1 MARPAAERSVRPVY
15 GIVKRGYAR
24 RVQTHRP
31 RRRLAFD
38 LAVCAALLAFGVSIT
53 TRSDAAGGGT
63 AFDTVLL
70 PVVILPILLRHRAP
84 FAAAAALAGGCVV
97 SGVPT
102 FDQFRLG
109 VAIPAAMLILYS
121 LAHESERPLALGGL
135 ALVLAG
141 MVFIGLTDVVLRDEG
156 GAIGMVAFS
165 FPLCIG

>member
-38 LAVCAALLAFGVSIT
+38 LAVCAALLAFGISIT

-70 PVVILPILLRHRAP
+70 PVVTLPILLRHRRP
-84 FAAAAALAGGCVV
+84 FARAAA
-97 SGVPT
+97 
-102 FDQFRLG
+102 
-109 VAIPAAMLILYS
+109 PA
-121 LAHESERPLALGGL
+121 RG
-135 ALVLAG
+135 
-141 MVFIGLTDVVLRDEG
+141 G
-156 GAIGMVAFS
+156 GASAGPRFAQVS
-165 FPLCIG
+165 L